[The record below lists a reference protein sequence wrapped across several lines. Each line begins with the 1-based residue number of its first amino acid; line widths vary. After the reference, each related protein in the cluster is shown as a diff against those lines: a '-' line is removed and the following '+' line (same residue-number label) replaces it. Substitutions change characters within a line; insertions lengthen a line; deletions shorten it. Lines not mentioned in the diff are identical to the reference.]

1 MAHMEGL
8 GALSNPR
15 TSAMLTLNGTNH
27 KQWVESLMM
36 NLTLMRVDLAL
47 RTDAPPKP
55 TDDTTEKDRKSY
67 EDWEHSNRCCLM
79 LMRYHMDES
88 IRDSI
93 PQIEIAKDF
102 LAAIKEKY
110 KKFSKNEKNECL
122 TLFHRTN
129 YANSGD
135 IRSHI
140 DKLMGC
146 YQKLKGMGLD
156 LGEDYMVWFVMETI
170 PSQFD
175 SIRSSYNAQKEQWT
189 IEEMTAIL
197 AKEEEDMKKGK
208 ARSISMIT
216 NPSNSQKR
224 KSTSNNSSDQRPS
237 KKKCNHPKGNGQGSS
252 SSTGH
257 KNEYFQG
264 KCNFY
269 QCFEHKKV
277 DCRKL
282 KAHLEKKGKCLVLV
296 CLESNIIGVP
306 SNTWWLDTGA
316 TIHVTNSLQAVTNR
330 RRPNSLEE
338 CVYMGD
344 DTKVRIEFF
353 GTVRLQLN
361 TGHFWNCMKLLT
373 CPLLGGI

>member
-1 MAHMEGL
+1 MHLMVIALVSHS
-8 GALSNPR
+8 ALSVPR
-15 TSAMLTLNGTNH
+15 NSAMLTLNGTNH
-27 KQWVESLMM
+27 KQWVESLML

-47 RTDAPPKP
+47 RMDAPPKP
-55 TDDTTEKDRKSY
+55 ADDATEKDKKSY

-79 LMRYHMDES
+79 LMRYNMDES

-93 PQIEIAKDF
+93 PQTESAKDF

-129 YANSGD
+129 YADTGD
-135 IRSHI
+135 IRAHI

-197 AKEEEDMKKGK
+197 AKEEEDMKKGR
-208 ARSISMIT
+208 ARSISMVT
-216 NPSNSQKR
+216 NPNNSHKR
-224 KSTSNNSSDQRPS
+224 KFTPNNSSDQRFH
-237 KKKCNHPKGNGQGSS
+237 KKRATNPKGNGQASS

-257 KNEYFQG
+257 KNEFFKG
-264 KCNFY
+264 KCNFC
-269 QCFEHKKV
+269 QCFGHKKA

-282 KAHLEKKGKCLVLV
+282 KAHLEKKGSDKSKKA
-296 CLESNIIGVP
+296 E
-306 SNTWWLDTGA
+306 
-316 TIHVTNSLQAVTNR
+316 
-330 RRPNSLEE
+330 
-338 CVYMGD
+338 
-344 DTKVRIEFF
+344 
-353 GTVRLQLN
+353 
-361 TGHFWNCMKLLT
+361 
-373 CPLLGGI
+373 

>member
-1 MAHMEGL
+1 MVIALVSHS
-8 GALSNPR
+8 ALSVPR
-15 TSAMLTLNGTNH
+15 NSAMLTLNGTNH
-27 KQWVESLMM
+27 KQWVESLML

-47 RTDAPPKP
+47 RMDAPPKP
-55 TDDTTEKDRKSY
+55 ADDATEKDKKSY

-93 PQIEIAKDF
+93 PQIENAKDF

-129 YANSGD
+129 YADTGD
-135 IRSHI
+135 IRAHI

-197 AKEEEDMKKGK
+197 AKEEEDMKKGR
-208 ARSISMIT
+208 ARSISMVT
-216 NPSNSQKR
+216 NPNNSHKR
-224 KSTSNNSSDQRPS
+224 KFTPNNSSDQRFH
-237 KKKCNHPKGNGQGSS
+237 KKKATNPKGNGQA
-252 SSTGH
+252 SSTVG
-257 KNEYFQG
+257 
-264 KCNFY
+264 FY
-269 QCFEHKKV
+269 AINKTHF
-277 DCRKL
+277 
-282 KAHLEKKGKCLVLV
+282 
-296 CLESNIIGVP
+296 NIIRF
-306 SNTWWLDTGA
+306 T
-316 TIHVTNSLQAVTNR
+316 
-330 RRPNSLEE
+330 
-338 CVYMGD
+338 Y
-344 DTKVRIEFF
+344 
-353 GTVRLQLN
+353 
-361 TGHFWNCMKLLT
+361 
-373 CPLLGGI
+373 